1 MRIHRSFRGALKEK
15 KIRSIRGMLT
25 DSSQIKLF
33 DDSFP
38 RGEDGKYHY
47 SKPSDEKRAEKI
59 KGILKKVRKAR
70 SGPRTLRLIILI
82 LIIFVPVVFSLFFLD
97 SLAAG
102 SLEEVL
108 ETLSGTD
115 VTVVNLDIRPLEG
128 SVRLEK
134 LAFASETD
142 PMVDSL
148 LFTGLETDFSWSAVF
163 FRRFVI
169 DELSGAAALNA
180 SRETAAVYPES
191 FEAGSGSGGF
201 NLSGFQTT
209 SADLAELIPDETLN
223 LLKNL
228 RGSAEQRNKDWTARV
243 NRESDDI
250 TALGERISVYLSKPL
265 PGKTDIQGWTSLIEE
280 GKNLGGDVSAEST
293 VVEQFENE
301 LEIASQDARRALEKG
316 RSAIN
321 NDLNTVQNNF
331 SLNDEMLNRWVET
344 AVISIAGPKAASAY
358 QKIRI
363 IVLHLRDRT
372 QNEDSDDSGVVG
384 KGRMKRGRIV
394 FFPAALPPRF
404 SIKLLNLEGD
414 DISIEGTNIG
424 IDQDLAGAAS
434 FLSIDIKG
442 VLSSEITIDGRE
454 TAENLIRGN
463 LSSRAAPWTGGPDAP
478 GGMIT
483 VQSVFNVRGFNPE
496 GDADFSSHGQVV
508 LSDWNPILFF
518 GPSTPPL
525 PFSYNF
531 SVDGGKTDLKIQIE
545 PKSLMPWKKE
555 IGDYLLSSGEAELK
569 KVIPPEA
576 EEQLEALETLIED
589 WDDNKAMLE
598 TLSLQLDSHQSE
610 LDAAMDELTEGL
622 PVDIPLPRAS
632 GVLGGIGSLLGN

>member
-25 DSSQIKLF
+25 DSTQIKLF

-47 SKPSDEKRAEKI
+47 SKLSDEKNAEKI
-59 KGILKKVRKAR
+59 KVILKKVRKAR

-82 LIIFVPVVFSLFFLD
+82 LIISVPVVFSLFFLD

-102 SLEEVL
+102 SLEKAL

-115 VTVVNLDIRPLEG
+115 VTVVNFDIRPLEG
-128 SVRLEK
+128 SVILDK

-148 LFTGLETDFSWSAVF
+148 VFTGLDADFSWSAVF

-180 SRETAAVYPES
+180 SRETAAVYPEN
-191 FEAGSGSGGF
+191 FEAGSRSGGF

-228 RGSAEQRNKDWTARV
+228 RGSAEQKNKDWTARV

-250 TALGERISVYLSKPL
+250 TTLGEKISVYLSKPL
-265 PGKTDIQGWTSLIEE
+265 PEKTDIQGWTSMIEE
-280 GKNLGGDVSAEST
+280 GKNLGGDVSAKST

-301 LEIASQDARRALEKG
+301 LKTESLDARKALEKG

-321 NDLNTVQNNF
+321 NDLNMIQNNF
-331 SLNDEMLNRWVET
+331 SFNDEMLNRWVET

-358 QKIRI
+358 QKIRK
-363 IVLHLRDRT
+363 IVLRLKAKT
-372 QNEDSDDSGVVG
+372 QDDDSSDSGVVR
-384 KGRMKRGRIV
+384 KGRMKRGRV
-394 FFPAALPPRF
+394 VYFPAVLPPRF
-404 SIKLLNLEGD
+404 SIRLLSFEGD
-414 DISIEGTNIG
+414 NISVNGTNIG

-434 FLSIDIKG
+434 RLSINIKSL
-442 VLSSEITIDGRE
+442 VSTELTIDGRE
-454 TAENLIRGN
+454 TAENLISGD
-463 LSSRAAPWTGGPDAP
+463 LSSRAAPWSGGPDAP
-478 GGMIT
+478 GGLIT
-483 VQSVFNVRGFNPE
+483 VQSMFNVGSINPE
-496 GDADFSSHGQVV
+496 GYADFISQGQVV
-508 LSDWNPILFF
+508 LSDWNSVLFF

-525 PFSYNF
+525 PFYYNF
-531 SVDGGKTDLKIQIE
+531 STDDGKTDLKIQIE
-545 PKSLMPWKKE
+545 PKSLIPWKKV
-555 IGDYLLSSGEAELK
+555 IGDYLLSSGDEQLK
-569 KVIPPEA
+569 KVIPAEA
-576 EEQLEALETLIED
+576 EEELLALEKLIKD
-589 WDDNKAMLE
+589 WDDNKSMLE
-598 TLSLQLDSHQSE
+598 NLSLQLDSQKSKI
-610 LDAAMDELTEGL
+610 DAAMDDLTEGL
-622 PVDIPLPRAS
+622 PVDIPLPGAS
-632 GVLGGIGSLLGN
+632 GVLGGVGSLLGN